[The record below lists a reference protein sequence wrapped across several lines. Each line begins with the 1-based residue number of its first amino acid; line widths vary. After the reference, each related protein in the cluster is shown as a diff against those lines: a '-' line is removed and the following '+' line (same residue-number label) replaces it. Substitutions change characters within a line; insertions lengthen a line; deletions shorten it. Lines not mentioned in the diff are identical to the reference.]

1 MKKLF
6 STFTL
11 VCTIT
16 SNIFCYNYTFA
27 NNGNITNITV
37 TINQNPIS
45 LDIPPIQNGLNVY
58 IPVRQML
65 EKAGYV
71 VSWDFVN
78 KTIVGERANKTVVI
92 PIGKSEIIINDVTY
106 PITAPI
112 QIIEQNAY
120 APFSA
125 IGKILDSEAVWN
137 TENNTINFQSDVDN
151 SVLKQT
157 ERKLSNLLMEL
168 SNTSGKLAN
177 SKEFSELSAEILEY
191 IKGISLN
198 SQRIDTKEKIDIA
211 VVALQKYIEQLKL
224 LATKYGLNVN

>member
-37 TINQNPIS
+37 TINQNPIN

-58 IPVRQML
+58 VPVRQML

-78 KTIVGERANKTVVI
+78 KTIVGERANKTVII

-125 IGKILDSEAVWN
+125 IGKILDSEAGWN

-168 SNTSGKLAN
+168 SNTSGKLVN